1 MREHRLIKKEYEMK
15 YSTDIQ
21 MFDFHNHEVRVLT
34 DSNGEPWFVGKDV
47 AAILGYSDVNKAV
60 AMHVDSEDKKLNDKT
75 SSSFGQRGATLI
87 NESGLY
93 SLILSSK
100 LPTAREFKRW
110 VTHDVLPSI
119 RKHGAYMTEQTVERI
134 LSNPDTLIR
143 LATDLK
149 HEREARK
156 QAEQQVKVLAPKAQA
171 LDDFTSVE
179 GTRSVRDTAKILRNN
194 GVRVTEKQL
203 WQWMADN
210 GWIFRSEGHWV
221 AYARVLDNDWL
232 WMREYETSG
241 TRSNG
246 ERFAYPQQVRITRK
260 GMEALHR
267 KLFTFEDSLFDNVDD
282 AEDMEELDNA

>member
-1 MREHRLIKKEYEMK
+1 MTTQI
-15 YSTDIQ
+15 TP
-21 MFDFHNHEVRVLT
+21 FDFHGNEVRVLT
-34 DSNGEPWFVGKDV
+34 DEHDEPWFIAKDICDILETRTDNLK
-47 AAILGYSDVNKAV
+47 AILEEDELSTINPYSIGV
-60 AMHVDSEDKKLNDKT
+60 AQN
-75 SSSFGQRGATLI
+75 GGRAPLI
-87 NESGLY
+87 VSESGFY
-93 SLILSSK
+93 K
-100 LPTAREFKRW
+100 LALRSRKPVAKEFQRW

-134 LSNPDTLIR
+134 LSDPDTLIR

-221 AYARVLDNDWL
+221 AYARVLDNGWL

-282 AEDMEELDNA
+282 AEDMKELDNA

>member
-1 MREHRLIKKEYEMK
+1 MTTQI
-15 YSTDIQ
+15 TP
-21 MFDFHNHEVRVLT
+21 FDFHGNEVRVLT
-34 DSNGEPWFVGKDV
+34 DERDEPWFIAKDV
-47 AAILGYSDVNKAV
+47 CAVLGTETRDIGKILDDDEVSN
-60 AMHVDSEDKKLNDKT
+60 VDSIHIAQNGGRAPLIVSEAGFYKLVLRSRKPV
-75 SSSFGQRGATLI
+75 A
-87 NESGLY
+87 
-93 SLILSSK
+93 K
-100 LPTAREFKRW
+100 EFQRW

-119 RKHGAYMTEQTVERI
+119 RKHGAYMTEQTVEQI
-134 LSNPDTLIR
+134 LSDPDTLIR

>member
-1 MREHRLIKKEYEMK
+1 MTTQI
-15 YSTDIQ
+15 TP
-21 MFDFHNHEVRVLT
+21 FDFHGHNVRVLT
-34 DSNGEPWFVGKDV
+34 DERDEPWFVGKDV
-47 AAILGYSDVNKAV
+47 AQVLGYSDTNKAV
-60 AMHVDSEDKKLNDKT
+60 AMHVDNEDKKLNDKT

-100 LPTAREFKRW
+100 LPQAREFKHW
-110 VTHDVLPSI
+110 VTHEVLPSI

-134 LSNPDTLIR
+134 LSDPDTLIR

-149 HEREARK
+149 REREARK

-171 LDDFTSVE
+171 LDDFTSIE
-179 GTRSVRDTAKILRNN
+179 GTRSVREAAKILRNH
-194 GVRVTEKQL
+194 GVRVTETQL
-203 WQWMADN
+203 WRWMADHR
-210 GWIFRSEGHWV
+210 WIFRMENHWV
-221 AYARVLDNDWL
+221 AYARALDNGWL
-232 WMREYETSG
+232 WMREYKTYG

-246 ERFAYPQQVRITRK
+246 ERFALDPQVRITRK

>member
-1 MREHRLIKKEYEMK
+1 MIDNHANSGEI
-15 YSTDIQ
+15 TP
-21 MFDFHNHEVRVLT
+21 FDFHGHNVRVLT
-34 DSNGEPWFVGKDV
+34 GERDEPWFIAKDV
-47 AAILGYSDVNKAV
+47 CAVLGLDNVTNALRALDDDEKSNFTNCNV
-60 AMHVDSEDKKLNDKT
+60 AQN
-75 SSSFGQRGATLI
+75 GGRAPLI
-87 NESGLY
+87 VSESGFYRLVLR
-93 SLILSSK
+93 SRK
-100 LPTAREFKRW
+100 PVAKEFQRW
-110 VTHDVLPSI
+110 VTHEVLPNI
-119 RKHGAYMTEQTVERI
+119 RRHGAYMTEQTVERI
-134 LSNPDTLIR
+134 LSDPDTLIR

-149 HEREARK
+149 REREARK

-282 AEDMEELDNA
+282 AEDMKELDNA

>member
-1 MREHRLIKKEYEMK
+1 MDTKIAP
-15 YSTDIQ
+15 
-21 MFDFHNHEVRVLT
+21 FNFHGNNVRVLT
-34 DSNGEPWFVGKDV
+34 DEQDEPWFIAKDICDVLGIDTNHVREGLDDDEITNLRNTEVWNQPGRAPLIVSEAGFYKLVLRSRKPV
-47 AAILGYSDVNKAV
+47 AK
-60 AMHVDSEDKKLNDKT
+60 
-75 SSSFGQRGATLI
+75 
-87 NESGLY
+87 
-93 SLILSSK
+93 
-100 LPTAREFKRW
+100 EFQRW

-119 RKHGAYMTEQTVERI
+119 RKHGAYMTVQTVEQI
-134 LSNPDTLIR
+134 LSDPDTLIR

-267 KLFTFEDSLFDNVDD
+267 KLFTFEDSLFDDVTAIENV
-282 AEDMEELDNA
+282 EELV

>member
-1 MREHRLIKKEYEMK
+1 MTTQI
-15 YSTDIQ
+15 TP
-21 MFDFHNHEVRVLT
+21 FDFHGHNVRVLT
-34 DSNGEPWFVGKDV
+34 DEQDEPWFIAKDV
-47 AAILGYSDVNKAV
+47 CDVLEIGNPSQALTNLDDDEKGITTTDTLGGPQ
-60 AMHVDSEDKKLNDKT
+60 KT
-75 SSSFGQRGATLI
+75 VTVS
-87 NESGLY
+87 ESGFY
-93 SLILSSK
+93 K
-100 LPTAREFKRW
+100 LVLRSRKPVAKEFQRW

-134 LSNPDTLIR
+134 LSDPDTLIR

-149 HEREARK
+149 REREARK

-282 AEDMEELDNA
+282 AEDMKELDNA

>member
-1 MREHRLIKKEYEMK
+1 MNNEI
-15 YSTDIQ
+15 TP
-21 MFDFHNHEVRVLT
+21 FDFHGHNVRVLT
-34 DSNGEPWFVGKDV
+34 DEQDEPWFIAKDICDVLGLSNVSIALNSLDEDEV
-47 AAILGYSDVNKAV
+47 AKIDPKNYLGSESRSNQSVNII
-60 AMHVDSEDKKLNDKT
+60 S
-75 SSSFGQRGATLI
+75 
-87 NESGLY
+87 ESGFY
-93 SLILSSK
+93 K
-100 LPTAREFKRW
+100 LVMRSRKPVAKEFQRW

-134 LSNPDTLIR
+134 LSDPDTLIR

-149 HEREARK
+149 REREARK

-282 AEDMEELDNA
+282 AEDMKELDNA

>member
-1 MREHRLIKKEYEMK
+1 MK

-34 DSNGEPWFVGKDV
+34 DDNGEPWFVGKDV
-47 AAILGYSDVNKAV
+47 TTILGYSDTYGALKK
-60 AMHVDSEDKKLNDKT
+60 HVEDVDKQNCQNDSFE
-75 SSSFGQRGATLI
+75 SPRGMTII

-93 SLILSSK
+93 SLIFASK
-100 LPTAREFKRW
+100 LAYAKEFKRW
-110 VTHDVLPSI
+110 VTGDVLPSI

-134 LSNPDTLIR
+134 LSDPDTLIR

-194 GVRVTEKQL
+194 GVRITEKQL

-267 KLFTFEDSLFDNVDD
+267 KLFTFEDSLFDNV
-282 AEDMEELDNA
+282 EVFEGEEVLA

>member
-1 MREHRLIKKEYEMK
+1 MDTNQI
-15 YSTDIQ
+15 TP
-21 MFDFHNHEVRVLT
+21 FNFHDETVRVLT
-34 DSNGEPWFVGKDV
+34 DERDEPWFIAKDV
-47 AAILGYSDVNKAV
+47 CAVLEIGNPSQALTNLDDDEKGITTTDTLGGPQ
-60 AMHVDSEDKKLNDKT
+60 KT
-75 SSSFGQRGATLI
+75 VTVS
-87 NESGLY
+87 ESGFY
-93 SLILSSK
+93 K
-100 LPTAREFKRW
+100 LVLRSRKPVAKEFQRW
-110 VTHDVLPSI
+110 VTHEVLPNI
-119 RKHGAYMTEQTVERI
+119 RRHGAYMTEQTVERI
-134 LSNPDTLIR
+134 LSDPDTLIR

-149 HEREARK
+149 REREARK

-282 AEDMEELDNA
+282 AEDMKELDNA

>member
-1 MREHRLIKKEYEMK
+1 MIDNRANSGEI
-15 YSTDIQ
+15 TP
-21 MFDFHNHEVRVLT
+21 FDFRGRRIRVLT
-34 DSNGEPWFVGKDV
+34 DNQDEPWFIAKDV
-47 AAILGYSDVNKAV
+47 CDVLGTDTKDLRAILDADEIANLDTIEVHHTAGRAP
-60 AMHVDSEDKKLNDKT
+60 
-75 SSSFGQRGATLI
+75 LI
-87 NESGLY
+87 VSESGFYKIVLR
-93 SLILSSK
+93 SRK
-100 LPTAREFKRW
+100 PVAKEFQRW

-134 LSNPDTLIR
+134 LSDPDTLIR

-149 HEREARK
+149 REREARK

-282 AEDMEELDNA
+282 AEDMKELDNA

>member
-1 MREHRLIKKEYEMK
+1 MNNEI
-15 YSTDIQ
+15 TT
-21 MFDFHNHEVRVLT
+21 FDFHGHNVRVLT
-34 DSNGEPWFVGKDV
+34 DEQDEPWFIAKDV
-47 AAILGYSDVNKAV
+47 CAVLGLDNVTNALRALDDDEKSNFTNCNV
-60 AMHVDSEDKKLNDKT
+60 AQN
-75 SSSFGQRGATLI
+75 GGRAPLI
-87 NESGLY
+87 VSESGFY
-93 SLILSSK
+93 K
-100 LPTAREFKRW
+100 LVLRSRKPVAKEFQRW

-134 LSNPDTLIR
+134 LSDPDTLIR

-149 HEREARK
+149 REREARK

-171 LDDFTSVE
+171 LDDFTSIE

-282 AEDMEELDNA
+282 AEDMKELDNA

>member
-1 MREHRLIKKEYEMK
+1 MNNEI
-15 YSTDIQ
+15 TP
-21 MFDFHNHEVRVLT
+21 FDFHGHNVRVLT
-34 DSNGEPWFVGKDV
+34 DEHDEPWFIAKDICDVLGLSNVSIALNSLDEDEV
-47 AAILGYSDVNKAV
+47 AKIDPKNYLGSESRSNQSVNII
-60 AMHVDSEDKKLNDKT
+60 S
-75 SSSFGQRGATLI
+75 
-87 NESGLY
+87 ESGFY
-93 SLILSSK
+93 K
-100 LPTAREFKRW
+100 LVMRSRKPVAKEFQRW

-134 LSNPDTLIR
+134 LSDPDTLIR

-171 LDDFTSVE
+171 LDDFTSIE

>member
-1 MREHRLIKKEYEMK
+1 MTTQI
-15 YSTDIQ
+15 TP
-21 MFDFHNHEVRVLT
+21 FDFHGNEVRVLT
-34 DSNGEPWFVGKDV
+34 DERDEPWFIAKDICDVLGISNVGDAVSVLDDDEKSN
-47 AAILGYSDVNKAV
+47 IGISDVWNQPGRAPLIVSEAGFYKLVLRSRKPV
-60 AMHVDSEDKKLNDKT
+60 AK
-75 SSSFGQRGATLI
+75 
-87 NESGLY
+87 
-93 SLILSSK
+93 
-100 LPTAREFKRW
+100 EFQRW

-134 LSNPDTLIR
+134 LSDPDTLIR

-149 HEREARK
+149 REREARK

-241 TRSNG
+241 TRSNS
-246 ERFAYPQQVRITRK
+246 ERFAYPQQVRITLK